1 MTDNIQK
8 TMRHI
13 RITMAITAAMIITAA
28 SCASCRNAKK
38 TSGDTPADSVALAG
52 TEVNADSAYRFVAK
66 QG

>member
-38 TSGDTPADSVALAG
+38 TSGDTPTDSIALA
-52 TEVNADSAYRFVAK
+52 EPEIKADSA
-66 QG
+66 